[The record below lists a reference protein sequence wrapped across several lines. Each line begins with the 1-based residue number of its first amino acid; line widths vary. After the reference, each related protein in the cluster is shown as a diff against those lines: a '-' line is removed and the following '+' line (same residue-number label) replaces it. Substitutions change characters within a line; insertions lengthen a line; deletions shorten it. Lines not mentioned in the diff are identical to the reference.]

1 MLATMSNYTIGSIRH
16 HQKAS
21 EAYVNVTFKYETSS
35 FNWDI
40 PIEYR
45 RTGTHFLEKSKEE
58 LIEYLSK
65 VFEDCNPNKFDAWRK
80 EQVRFWAE
88 KPNAGTTKAFFD
100 VLVKSFTWMSVESD
114 FPKNPN
120 WARRIQDIKE
130 FGFTLATNTAMY
142 DKKLGANCTHIL
154 LIPLPRG
161 GITGYEVWSKEQR
174 EKIITVLG
182 AYDCF
187 EGKVMKKEGLL
198 PDHKFPE
205 IRWDENTKRLD
216 LSSLSSLDIKRDF
229 QLLNNQRNQQKREVC
244 RSCYQSGERGKVFGI
259 NFFYSGSYKWDKT
272 IPIRGKNSEK
282 GCVGCAWYDMEKWRQ
297 AINSFLNTSFK

>member
-1 MLATMSNYTIGSIRH
+1 MSNFTIGAIRH

-21 EAYVNVTFKYETSS
+21 ETYVNVNFKYEKKS
-35 FNWDI
+35 FYWDI

-45 RTGTHFLEKSKEE
+45 RTGTHFLEKSKDE
-58 LIEYLSK
+58 LKEYISK
-65 VFEDCNPNKFDAWRK
+65 VYEDCNPNKFNSWRK
-80 EQVRFWAE
+80 EQVKFWAE

-100 VLVKSFTWMSVESD
+100 ALVKSFTWMSVESD

-130 FGFTLATNTAMY
+130 FGFTLATNTSMY
-142 DKKLGANCTHIL
+142 DKRIGANCTHIL

-174 EKIITVLG
+174 EKIITVLCS
-182 AYDCF
+182 YDCF

-205 IRWDENTKRLD
+205 IRWDENTKRYD
-216 LSSLSSLDIKRDF
+216 LSNLNAEDIKRDF

-244 RSCYQSGERGKVFGI
+244 RSCYQSGERGKVLGI
-259 NFFYSGSYKWDKT
+259 NFFYSGNSKWDKNIQT
-272 IPIRGKNSEK
+272 RGKKSEK
-282 GCVGCAWYDMEKWRQ
+282 GCVGCAWYDMENWR
-297 AINSFLNTSFK
+297 NSLNSLLKELFK